1 MGKGDKKSR
10 RGKIT
15 AGSYGKR
22 RQRKSATV
30 KNIPVNVLD
39 ADDTKSSKTKVRK
52 DVGYPANESE
62 NANVEN
68 DPLPNATKD
77 KKTEE

>member
-22 RQRKSATV
+22 RKRKSGSV

-39 ADDTKSSKTKVRK
+39 ADDSKSSKVKVRQ

-68 DPLPNATKD
+68 DPLPKATKD
-77 KKTEE
+77 KKTEG

>member
-39 ADDTKSSKTKVRK
+39 ADDTKSSKVKVRQ

-68 DPLPNATKD
+68 DPLPKATKD